1 VKVAGSIKKQ
11 LERAL
16 EIIAMQSA
24 VIEQL
29 TAENEHLKARIS
41 ELERQL
47 GQNSNNSSK
56 PPSSDGF
63 KKKPKSL
70 RPTGGKTGGQP
81 GHKGHKLKMTDTPDE
96 VIVHSVCKCEHC
108 HASLVDERVLDY
120 EHRQV
125 FDLPRI
131 RLWATEHQAEI
142 KECPR
147 CERQSRAAFPENVK
161 VQAQYGLSVKG
172 LLTYWNVGQFI
183 SFERCAE
190 MFYDL
195 TGHTIS
201 EGTVALALALTA
213 HSVAPYER
221 QIREGLLVSPVNNAD
236 ESGVRVGKKLQWLH
250 VVSNGKLT
258 YYHPHPKR
266 GREAID
272 AAGLLPQYKGVL
284 VTDFWKSYLNLDS
297 EHAFCCAHLLREC
310 QGIIDNH
317 GGVWAADMQALL
329 REAWHLTKQ
338 RREKGESLS
347 PEELSGINERYKATI
362 AAGFEQLDALLK
374 PSVKTVAK
382 NLLLRFDKYHNEI
395 LRFTTNSLVPFD
407 NNQAERDIRMVKT
420 KTKVSGAF
428 RTDNGV
434 KQFASIRG
442 FISTVRK
449 QGCRILDAIS
459 QALSG
464 EFQFPCAE

>member
-1 VKVAGSIKKQ
+1 MADSIEKQ

-16 EIIAMQSA
+16 EIIAMQTA
-24 VIEQL
+24 IIEHL
-29 TAENEHLKARIS
+29 TAENELMKARIT

-96 VIVHSVCKCEHC
+96 IIVHEVCQCGNC
-108 HASLVDERVLDY
+108 HASLALEPVLDY
-120 EHRQV
+120 ESRQV

-131 RLWATEHQAEI
+131 RLWATEHQAQI
-142 KECPR
+142 KECPL
-147 CERQSRAAFPENVK
+147 CLKQTRAAFPENVT
-161 VQAQYGLSVKG
+161 VQAQYGLGVKG
-172 LLTYWNVGQFI
+172 LLAYWNVEQFI
-183 SFERCAE
+183 SFARYAE

-201 EGTVALALALTA
+201 EGTVASALELTA
-213 HSVAPYER
+213 NRVAPYELKA
-221 QIREGLLVSPVNNAD
+221 REELLSSPVNHAD
-236 ESGVRVGKKLQWLH
+236 ETGIRVGNKLHWLH
-250 VVSNGKLT
+250 VVSNGTFT

-266 GREAID
+266 GCEAIE

-284 VTDFWKSYLNLDS
+284 MTDFWKSYLKLDAQ
-297 EHAFCCAHLLREC
+297 HAFCCAHLLREC
-310 QGIIDNH
+310 QSIIDNH
-317 GGVWAADMQALL
+317 GGAWAADMQKLL
-329 REAWHLTKQ
+329 REAWHLVKQ
-338 RREKGESLS
+338 RREKDEGLS
-347 PEELSGINERYKATI
+347 PEELSSINERYKTI
-362 AAGFEQLDALLK
+362 VTVGFEQLNAVLK

-382 NLLLRFDKYHNEI
+382 NLLLRFDKYSHEI
-395 LRFTTNSLVPFD
+395 LRFITDPLVPFD
-407 NNQAERDIRMVKT
+407 NNQAERDVRMVKT
-420 KTKVSGAF
+420 KAKVSGAF
-428 RTDNGV
+428 RTDAGA

-442 FISTVRK
+442 FISSARK
-449 QGCRILDAIS
+449 QGCRILEAIS
-459 QALSG
+459 RALSG

>member
-1 VKVAGSIKKQ
+1 VANSTEKQ

-29 TAENEHLKARIS
+29 NARIA

-70 RPTGGKTGGQP
+70 RKTGGKTGGQP

-96 VIVHSVCKCEHC
+96 IVVHEVCQCKNC
-108 HASLVDERVLDY
+108 HASLKDEPVLDY
-120 EHRQV
+120 ESRQV
-125 FDLPRI
+125 FDLPPS
-131 RLWATEHQAEI
+131 RLWATEHQAQI
-142 KECPR
+142 KACPNCLKR
-147 CERQSRAAFPENVK
+147 SRASFPEGVT
-161 VQAQYGLSVKG
+161 VQAQYGLGVKA
-172 LLTYWNVGQFI
+172 LLAYWNVGQFI

-201 EGTVALALALTA
+201 EGTVAHALALTA
-213 HSVAPYER
+213 HSVAPYEQ
-221 QIREGLLVSPVNNAD
+221 QIREGLLDSPVNHAD
-236 ESGVRVGKKLQWLH
+236 ESGLRVGKKLWWLH

-258 YYHPHPKR
+258 YYHPHPNR
-266 GREAID
+266 GRKAID
-272 AAGLLPQYKGVL
+272 AAGLLPRYKGVL

-317 GGVWAADMQALL
+317 GGAWAAAMQTLL
-329 REAWHLTKQ
+329 RETWHLTKQ
-338 RREKGESLS
+338 RREKDQGFS
-347 PEELSGINERYKATI
+347 PEELSDINQRYKTI
-362 AAGFEQLDALLK
+362 VTAGFEQLNAVLK
-374 PSVKTVAK
+374 PSVKTVSK

-395 LRFTTNSLVPFD
+395 LRFACDPLVPFD
-407 NNQAERDIRMVKT
+407 NNLAERDIRMVKT
-420 KTKVSGAF
+420 KAKVSGAF
-428 RTDNGV
+428 RTDEGV
-434 KQFASIRG
+434 KQFATIRG

-459 QALSG
+459 QVLAG
-464 EFQFPCAE
+464 EFQFACAE